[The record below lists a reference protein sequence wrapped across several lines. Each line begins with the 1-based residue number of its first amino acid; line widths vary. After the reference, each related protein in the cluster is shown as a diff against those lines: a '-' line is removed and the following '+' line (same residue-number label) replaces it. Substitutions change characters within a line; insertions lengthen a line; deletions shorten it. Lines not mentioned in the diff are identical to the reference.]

1 MPFHLLKH
9 EPLEP
14 GLRRIAKEQIGI
26 ALQNCED
33 DTMPVSKQVH
43 SLRARCK
50 KMRGL
55 LRLGQPLM
63 GNAFSVEDKKFRD
76 AARAVAAHRDAD
88 VYAQT
93 IQSLNNSGGAVEQPP
108 SPGRT
113 ADIERSLTIL
123 RTCRDGVG
131 EWSLDLYGFA
141 DIAPGFSH
149 TYRKCQ
155 SALQQARINPSDRN
169 FHKLRKWAKYHWYQI
184 RILERINKQE
194 LRKRRKKLR
203 KLQLLLGDAHDLA
216 VTQAR
221 LDSRP
226 DPDKTLLNRTIERKQ
241 DLYNE
246 AITIGQRVFGT
257 PADEVIAD
265 FSRWWVGWGA

>member
-14 GLRRIAKEQIGI
+14 GLRRIAKEQITI

-33 DTMPVSKQVH
+33 DTMPVSDQVH

-55 LRLGQPLM
+55 LRLVQPLM
-63 GNAFSVEDKKFRD
+63 GNAFSATDQQFRA
-76 AARAVAAHRDAD
+76 AARTVAAHRDAD

-93 IQSLNNSGGAVEQPP
+93 IQSLNNSRDTVEQPP

-113 ADIERSLTIL
+113 ADIERSLTLL
-123 RTCRDGVG
+123 RMCRDNVD
-131 EWSLDLYGFA
+131 EWPLDVHGFA

-149 TYRKCQ
+149 TYRRCQ
-155 SALQQARINPSDRN
+155 NILNKVRVDPSDRN
-169 FHKLRKWAKYHWYQI
+169 FHKFRKWAKYHWYQV
-184 RILERINKQE
+184 RILERLNKRE

-221 LDSRP
+221 LDSSP
-226 DPDKTLLNRTIERKQ
+226 DPDKTLLNRTIERQQ

-257 PADEVIAD
+257 PDDEVIAD
-265 FSRWWVGWGA
+265 FSRWWVGWGR